1 MILKYDV
8 LRLDDVVTI
17 DLALLDDEMVS
28 VDGEML
34 TSFVE
39 TCSYD
44 EEMVLFS
51 SHDLP
56 SRLRLSVFV

>member
-1 MILKYDV
+1 MKHDV
-8 LRLDDVVTI
+8 LQLDDGVTI
-17 DLALLDDEMVS
+17 DLASLDDEMVS
-28 VDGEML
+28 VDDEML

-39 TCSYD
+39 TCSHD
-44 EEMVLFS
+44 EEMVPFS